1 VTVDF
6 SDHWSWRAGRDASPK
21 GASALRPARELA
33 RRIVSIE
40 KEHAMSAPAYRA
52 YSVIE
57 REGKDDFWLNLGVA
71 FAHEDGEGFNI
82 LLQALP
88 IDAKL
93 VLRTYKEQ
101 PEEQDKVVKGK
112 FKK

>member
-1 VTVDF
+1 V
-6 SDHWSWRAGRDASPK
+6 AN
-21 GASALRPARELA
+21 
-33 RRIVSIE
+33 
-40 KEHAMSAPAYRA
+40 PAYRA
-52 YSVIE
+52 YTVVK

-88 IDAKL
+88 TDAKL
-93 VLRTYKEQ
+93 VLRTYKEK
-101 PEEQDKVVKGK
+101 PEEQEKVIKAK